1 MAVDLKFTKSE
12 IGNGLLIQD
21 LEVENRDIALVADGE
36 EIDQNIRIRLQF
48 YKGEWFLDIEAG
60 VPYFE
65 SILIKNPDLIEV
77 DRIFKV
83 AILEAPEVDRITKYS
98 SSFDQARRVFSVS
111 FRAVSVYGEEI
122 TVEDEEL
129 II

>member
-1 MAVDLKFTKSE
+1 MAVDFEFEKTTDS
-12 IGNGLLIQD
+12 NGLRRQD
-21 LEVENRDIALVADGE
+21 VKVDNRDISVLSDSN

-48 YKGEWFLDIEAG
+48 YKGEWFLDTEAG

-65 SILIKNPDLIEV
+65 DILIKNPDLIEV

-83 AILEAPEVDRITKYS
+83 AILEAPEVDRITEFS
-98 SSFDQARRVFSVS
+98 SSFDSSNRTYSVT
-111 FRAVSVYGEEI
+111 FRAVSIYGEEI
-122 TVEDEEL
+122 VIENEEL